1 MELLKNKNLKYLEK
15 AAAYHKKTRDK
26 EGLWIGF
33 LIEGAIVF
41 LYWLTV
47 ELLKYLSTGGF
58 RLYWISHPIFLVII
72 SLYLVYFYNDKKF
85 FLDFSKFK
93 LAPLLWIY
101 CLVSFVLTLSGPDT
115 CKKEYKSYRADID
128 RVVNSAISGDKW
140 ARGEGGRVSMVQS
153 DREWKRYKKRWGCE
167 DKY

>member
-1 MELLKNKNLKYLEK
+1 M
-15 AAAYHKKTRDK
+15 
-26 EGLWIGF
+26 
-33 LIEGAIVF
+33 
-41 LYWLTV
+41 
-47 ELLKYLSTGGF
+47 
-58 RLYWISHPIFLVII
+58 
-72 SLYLVYFYNDKKF
+72 YLVYFYNDKKF

-167 DKY
+167 DRY